1 MWVTRREDLVMSA
14 FLVALWGVGQRQYHH
29 NLHHGMRRDVG
40 LLEALLLVA
49 RQGVEEL

>member
-1 MWVTRREDLVMSA
+1 MQRQDQVVLA

-29 NLHHGMRRDVG
+29 NLHHGGRHDVG
-40 LLEALLLVA
+40 LLDALPLVA